1 MKGFFGRS
9 GYSDIMGFGNS
20 QEILRV
26 YMILEVVFRALEISN
41 KSCIASLSL
50 RYILSS
56 SNTPTIGVGH
66 NCATCSTL
74 IVAQSLHISTLNIY
88 T

>member
-1 MKGFFGRS
+1 MKVFFGRS
-9 GYSDIMGFGNS
+9 GYSDIMGFENP

-26 YMILEVVFRALEISN
+26 YMILEVVSRAFEISN

-56 SNTPTIGVGH
+56 I
-66 NCATCSTL
+66 
-74 IVAQSLHISTLNIY
+74 
-88 T
+88 